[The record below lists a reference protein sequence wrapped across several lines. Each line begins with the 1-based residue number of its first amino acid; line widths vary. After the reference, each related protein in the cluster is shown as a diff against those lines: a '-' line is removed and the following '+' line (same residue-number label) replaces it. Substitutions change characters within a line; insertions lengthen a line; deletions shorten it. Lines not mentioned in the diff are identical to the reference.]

1 MPKALRITAWSLAA
15 VMLVATLAVMGIIGF
30 AHTDSGRAW
39 IAKLVSRQL
48 SGPQAGDVRL
58 SGLSGSLFGRWHL
71 DRLTV
76 ADGDGVW
83 LTVSDLDV
91 GWRPWSLTGMRL
103 AVDQLAAAEVDLV
116 RLPVATVDARAVKAT
131 AQPLALPTF
140 GRCCRL
146 MSSSPP

>member
-1 MPKALRITAWSLAA
+1 M
-15 VMLVATLAVMGIIGF
+15 
-30 AHTDSGRAW
+30 
-39 IAKLVSRQL
+39 
-48 SGPQAGDVRL
+48 RL

-131 AQPLALPTF
+131 AQPLALPDLRALLPVDVVLSALTVD
-140 GRCCRL
+140 RMRL
-146 MSSSPP
+146 GPAVAGVEMRLSVSGALNLDRAGGG